1 MANCAGYGT
10 LWATNS
16 ATNGWQPEVGFR
28 KPPPNALFEVG
39 RFDHSYYAS
48 SGHTGAVQAGM
59 CDGSVRRIT
68 PGTSQLTFNLLL
80 IPNAG
85 SGGRSVPLPRR

>member
-1 MANCAGYGT
+1 VANCAGYGT

-28 KPPPNALFEVG
+28 EPPPNALFEVG
-39 RFDHSYYAS
+39 RCGHSYYAS